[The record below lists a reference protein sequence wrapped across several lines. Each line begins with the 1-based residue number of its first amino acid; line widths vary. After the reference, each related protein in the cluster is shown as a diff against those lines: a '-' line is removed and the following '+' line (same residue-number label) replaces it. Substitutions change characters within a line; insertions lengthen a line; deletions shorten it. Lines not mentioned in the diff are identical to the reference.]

1 MTTAIP
7 KRLQALS
14 DADYAVF
21 QRKLLPSVSAERIIG
36 VRTPAL
42 RSLAK
47 EMLKE
52 GEADAFL
59 AALPHPTF
67 DENQLHAFIL
77 SELKDF
83 ERCLNEVKR
92 FLPYVDNW
100 ATCDQLSPKSFR
112 RHTSELPPHIGVSV
126 EGLAEGG
133 WLQSPHEYTV
143 RFGIG
148 MLMQHY
154 LDDGTFAPCY
164 LDAVAAIRRDEY
176 YIRMMQAWYF
186 ATALA
191 KQYDAT
197 LPILTTRR
205 LGPWTHN
212 RTIQKAIES
221 FRITP
226 EQKAALRALK
236 VKG

>member
-1 MTTAIP
+1 MTTDIP

-21 QRKLLPSVSAERIIG
+21 QRKLLPTISSERIIG

-42 RSLAK
+42 RGLAK

-52 GEADAFL
+52 GEADDFL
-59 AALPHPTF
+59 ATLPHPTF

-77 SELKDF
+77 SEMKNF
-83 ERCLNEVKR
+83 PRCLSEVER
-92 FLPYVDNW
+92 FLPHVDNW

-112 RHTSELPPHIGVSV
+112 RHASEILPHIGVSV
-126 EGLAEGG
+126 EGLAVGG
-133 WLQSPHEYTV
+133 WLQSPHEFTV

-148 MLMQHY
+148 MLMQHF
-154 LDDGTFAPCY
+154 LDDDTFVPCY

-205 LGPWTHN
+205 LDPWTHN

-221 FRITP
+221 FRITS
-226 EQKAALRALK
+226 EQKAALRTLK
-236 VKG
+236 VKS